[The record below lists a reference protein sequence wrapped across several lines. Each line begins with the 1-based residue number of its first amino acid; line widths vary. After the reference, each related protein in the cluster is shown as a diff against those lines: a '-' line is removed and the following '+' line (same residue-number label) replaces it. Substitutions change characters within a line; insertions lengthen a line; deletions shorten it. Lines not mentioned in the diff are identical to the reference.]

1 MMVEDTDGPGS
12 LRGLSAFAQGGASRL
27 YLRPL
32 GLGDHAFGPGSRPL
46 AGGPLRFDRAEV
58 ILRRG
63 DDARRAVAALTEIE
77 SWSLSHGLADA
88 FEMRH
93 AALCAPRILPGRE
106 PDSRDPA
113 PLVMGIINVTPDS
126 FSDGGDF
133 YDAGL
138 AIDHGLGLIEQGAEI
153 LDVGGESTR
162 PGAEPVTPE
171 EEVKR
176 VLPVV
181 EALAAAGATVSIDTR
196 HADVMRA
203 ALAAGAAIINDVTAL
218 TDDPDSMSVVAE
230 SGAPVI
236 LMHMKGEPRSMQA
249 APDYADAPLDVYD
262 YLAGRIEACVAAG
275 IARHQ
280 ITVDPGI
287 GFGKT
292 VDHNAEIL
300 RHTAL
305 FHGLGCPILIGVS
318 RKSFIGVLSRGEP
331 AKDRLGGSLAAG
343 LVALSQGA
351 QMLRMHDIA
360 QTHQAVKV
368 WRAVTANRLEN
379 DVIEA

>member
-1 MMVEDTDGPGS
+1 MVDEPDGPGS
-12 LRGLSAFAQGGASRL
+12 LRGLSAFAEVGPARL

-32 GLGDHAFGPGSRPL
+32 GLGDDSFGPDSRLL

-58 ILRRG
+58 ILRRE
-63 DDARRAVAALTEIE
+63 DRSERAVATLPEIG
-77 SWSLSHGLADA
+77 SWCRSHDLAPA
-88 FEMRH
+88 FEERL
-93 AALCAPRILPGRE
+93 AAVCAPRTLPGRE
-106 PDSRDPA
+106 PQSRDPA

-138 AIDHGLGLIEQGAEI
+138 AIEHGLGLIDQGAEI

-162 PGAEPVTPE
+162 PGAEPVSPE
-171 EEVKR
+171 EQIRR
-176 VLPVV
+176 VIPVV
-181 EALAAAGATVSIDTR
+181 EALTAAGATVSIDTR
-196 HADVMRA
+196 HAAVMRA
-203 ALAAGAAIINDVTAL
+203 ALDVGATIINDVTAL
-218 TDDPDSMSVVAE
+218 TGDPDSLAVVVE
-230 SGAPVI
+230 SRAPVV
-236 LMHMKGEPRSMQA
+236 LMHMKGEPHSMQA
-249 APDYADAPLDVYD
+249 APGYADAPLDVYD
-262 YLAGRIEACVAAG
+262 YLAQRVEACVAAG
-275 IARHQ
+275 ISRDR

-331 AKDRLGGSLAAG
+331 AKERLGGSLAAG

-360 QTHQAVKV
+360 QTRQAVKV

-379 DVIEA
+379 DAIDT

>member
-1 MMVEDTDGPGS
+1 MADEPDGPGS
-12 LRGLSAFAQGGASRL
+12 LRGLSAFAQEGPARL

-32 GLGDHAFGPGSRPL
+32 GLGDDIVARASHPL
-46 AGGPLRFDRAEV
+46 AGGPLSFDRAEL
-58 ILRRG
+58 ILRRDG
-63 DDARRAVAALTEIE
+63 GSARAAAALPDIE
-77 SWSLSHGLADA
+77 SWCRSNGLADA
-88 FEMRH
+88 FDERL
-93 AALCAPRILPGRE
+93 AALCARRTLPGRD
-106 PDSRDPA
+106 PASRDPA
-113 PLVMGIINVTPDS
+113 PCVMGIINVTPDS

-138 AIDHGLGLIEQGAEI
+138 AIEHGRALIEQGAEI

-162 PGAEPVTPE
+162 PGADPVSPE
-171 EEVKR
+171 EEMRR
-176 VLPVV
+176 VLPVI
-181 EALAAAGATVSIDTR
+181 EALAADGAVVSIDTR
-196 HADVMRA
+196 HAAVMRA
-203 ALAAGAAIINDVTAL
+203 ALEAGAAIINDVTAL
-218 TDDPDSMSVVAE
+218 TGDPDSLSVAVE
-230 SGAPVI
+230 SRAPVI
-236 LMHMKGEPRSMQA
+236 LMHMRGEPRTMQA

-262 YLAGRIEACVAAG
+262 YLAQRIEACVAAG
-275 IARHQ
+275 IARHR

-287 GFGKT
+287 GFGKS

-305 FHGLGCPILIGVS
+305 FHGLGCPLLIGVS

-331 AKDRLGGSLAAG
+331 AKERLGGSLAAG

-360 QTHQAVKV
+360 QTRQAVRV